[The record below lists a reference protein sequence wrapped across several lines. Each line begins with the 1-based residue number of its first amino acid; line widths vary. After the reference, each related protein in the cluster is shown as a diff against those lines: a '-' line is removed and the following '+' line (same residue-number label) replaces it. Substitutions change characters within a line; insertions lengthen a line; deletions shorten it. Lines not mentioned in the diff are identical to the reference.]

1 MNKTQKNKTITKSLS
16 IDNREENKVEN
27 PLQNS
32 LSKSGKLP
40 TKSRAISLGASP
52 ADKIKKLL

>member
-1 MNKTQKNKTITKSLS
+1 LS
-16 IDNREENKVEN
+16 TDNREENKVEK